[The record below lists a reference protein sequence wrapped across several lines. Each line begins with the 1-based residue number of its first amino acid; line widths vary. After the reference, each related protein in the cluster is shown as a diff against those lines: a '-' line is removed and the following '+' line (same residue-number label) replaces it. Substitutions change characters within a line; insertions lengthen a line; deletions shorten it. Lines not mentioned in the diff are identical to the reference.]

1 MTGQQFDRSKGS
13 TRHERGHHDAD
24 HPVVGSDRGAVAQ
37 RDRATG
43 PADATVSAAVESFLS
58 SLTAATTR
66 TGYTETISDH
76 GHRTTLTVLR

>member
-1 MTGQQFDRSKGS
+1 M
-13 TRHERGHHDAD
+13 
-24 HPVVGSDRGAVAQ
+24 AQ